1 MHYEYNLWGW
11 YSGKHDA
18 WCERCTTLAPSRTD
32 TPEEHGA
39 TRCLWTGNGWI
50 EHPYEKPPILPELP
64 QHPDPRHITPL
75 ALRRRFT
82 LAERSAIE
90 WAAVDR
96 ADTSEKQRK
105 DAAMLRACLKDQE
118 QAGFIDLDDADV
130 AAGVRLIEELQLI
143 APGRASEILGA
154 PVQPGE
160 RP

>member
-1 MHYEYNLWGW
+1 MHYEYDLWGW
-11 YSGKHDA
+11 YAGSHEI
-18 WCERCTTLAPSRTD
+18 WRERCTTLAPSCSHTSD
-32 TPEEHGA
+32 TPGA
-39 TRCLWTGNGWI
+39 TRCLWTGGAWI
-50 EHPYEKPPILPELP
+50 ECPYEKPPLLPELP
-64 QHPDPRHITPL
+64 QHPDPRHISPL

-82 LAERSAIE
+82 LTERSAIE

-130 AAGVRLIEELQLI
+130 AAGVRLIEDLQLI

>member
-1 MHYEYNLWGW
+1 MDRFAKVINGVVDNVVVSATDLQDWIRCGDASPGW
-11 YSGKHDA
+11 LHDA
-18 WCERCTTLAPSRTD
+18 GTGLF
-32 TPEEHGA
+32 TP
-39 TRCLWTGNGWI
+39 
-50 EHPYEKPPILPELP
+50 PPTAQVIPE
-64 QHPDPRHITPL
+64 QRHITPL

>member
-1 MHYEYNLWGW
+1 MRYALVSQGVVQNIVESSQAIAGW
-11 YSGKHDA
+11 LPCENAATGWSHDA
-18 WCERCTTLAPSRTD
+18 DTGLFMPPVATPDLA
-32 TPEEHGA
+32 
-39 TRCLWTGNGWI
+39 
-50 EHPYEKPPILPELP
+50 
-64 QHPDPRHITPL
+64 PRHITPL

-130 AAGVRLIEELQLI
+130 ATGVRLIEELQLI
-143 APGRASEILGA
+143 ASGRASEILGA

>member
-1 MHYEYNLWGW
+1 MERYAKVIEAVVDNIVLSETDLPDWIPCGDASPGW
-11 YSGKHDA
+11 LHDA
-18 WCERCTTLAPSRTD
+18 NTGLFTPPPTTVSTS
-32 TPEEHGA
+32 A
-39 TRCLWTGNGWI
+39 T
-50 EHPYEKPPILPELP
+50 
-64 QHPDPRHITPL
+64 RHITPL

-82 LAERSAIE
+82 LTERSAIE

-130 AAGVRLIEELQLI
+130 ATGVRLIEELQLI
-143 APGRASEILGA
+143 ASGRASEILGA

>member
-1 MHYEYNLWGW
+1 MHYEYDLWGW
-11 YSGKHDA
+11 YIAEHPI
-18 WCERCTTLAPSRTD
+18 WRERCTTLAPSRTD
-32 TPEEHGA
+32 MPEEPGA
-39 TRCLWTGNGWI
+39 TRCLWAGNGWI
-50 EHPYEKPPILPELP
+50 ERPYEKPPLLPETP
-64 QHPDPRHITPL
+64 QQPDPRHISPL

-105 DAAMLRACLKDQE
+105 DAALLRACLKDQE

-130 AAGVRLIEELQLI
+130 ATGVRLIEELQLI

-160 RP
+160 RA

>member
-1 MHYEYNLWGW
+1 MDRFAKVINGVVDNVVISASDLPGWMLCGDASPGWLYE
-11 YSGKHDA
+11 A
-18 WCERCTTLAPSRTD
+18 D
-32 TPEEHGA
+32 TGLFTPPPA
-39 TRCLWTGNGWI
+39 TVTAFA
-50 EHPYEKPPILPELP
+50 
-64 QHPDPRHITPL
+64 PRHITPL
-75 ALRRRFT
+75 SLRRRFT

-118 QAGFIDLDDADV
+118 QAGFIDLDDVDV